1 MNFNFGGW
9 MRSVLLLGMLVIANT
24 ATGQMAKPAAANA
37 AVSAAKERWQP
48 LTEYIQKAA
57 EQMPEADYSFKPTP
71 AVRSFGQ
78 LIGHL
83 AGAQNLMCS
92 AALAEPSKSE
102 DDIEKNVTS
111 KAGLVAAFK
120 ASTAYCT
127 RAYAQTDEV
136 TAGSTKLFG
145 GETTRFSALV
155 LNAVHD
161 GEHYGNIVTYLR
173 IKGMVPP
180 SSQQQQ
186 APPAAR

>member
-1 MNFNFGGW
+1 
-9 MRSVLLLGMLVIANT
+9 MRFVLLLVFLVANT
-24 ATGQMAKPAAANA
+24 AAAQMAKPTAVNA

-48 LTEYIQKAA
+48 VSEYILKAA
-57 EQMPEADYSFKPTP
+57 EQMPEADYSFQPTP
-71 AVRSFGQ
+71 KVRTFGQ

-83 AGAQNLMCS
+83 AGSQNMICA
-92 AALAEPSKSE
+92 AALGEAQKSE
-102 DDIEKNVTS
+102 DDIEKNV
-111 KAGLVAAFK
+111 KAKDALVAAFK
-120 ASTAYCT
+120 ASNTYCA
-127 RAYAQTDEV
+127 RAYAQNDAT
-136 TAGSTKLFG
+136 TTGSTKLFG

-186 APPAAR
+186 APPPSR